1 MLACPPRTRSSQP
14 ASISEITLSPSPISP
29 GSGSLRFARERQA
42 RWWTEARTEC
52 SSCNSTVTAPNVSTG
67 SDSPRKHPGHKPT
80 RPCLAAGIA
89 AAGVAA
95 TDDRPRQWI
104 GAAAGAYGPE
114 WGWRGMTGSRRLT
127 YRGPVALA
135 GALVSL
141 RNHEGLSVSWEPAPD
156 DHPAQTTGT
165 LIQMM
170 VSTAGGVVVIGRAV
184 RTAVDTFRRRFPDAD
199 ITVDVHDNPDSVG

>member
-1 MLACPPRTRSSQP
+1 
-14 ASISEITLSPSPISP
+14 
-29 GSGSLRFARERQA
+29 
-42 RWWTEARTEC
+42 
-52 SSCNSTVTAPNVSTG
+52 
-67 SDSPRKHPGHKPT
+67 
-80 RPCLAAGIA
+80 
-89 AAGVAA
+89 
-95 TDDRPRQWI
+95 
-104 GAAAGAYGPE
+104 
-114 WGWRGMTGSRRLT
+114 MTGSRRLT